1 MSEERVRRVAER
13 IKEEMADILAR
24 RSKDPRLKWAS
35 VTGVE
40 VSRDLRHARIY
51 VSPMPGGS
59 GEELMAGLE
68 RAKGFIR
75 SQLGRALEL
84 YVTPEITFRLDDSI
98 EHGVR
103 ISQILQQIREE
114 QGAGEAQEEDE
125 EPEP

>member
-98 EHGVR
+98 QHGVR

>member
-1 MSEERVRRVAER
+1 
-13 IKEEMADILAR
+13 MADILAR